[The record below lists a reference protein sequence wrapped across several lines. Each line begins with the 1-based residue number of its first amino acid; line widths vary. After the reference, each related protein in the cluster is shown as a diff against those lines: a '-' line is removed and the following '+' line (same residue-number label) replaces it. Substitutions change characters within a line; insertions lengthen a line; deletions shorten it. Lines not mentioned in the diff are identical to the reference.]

1 MRTRYLSSGKVPLVC
16 HTAGYRIANF
26 TSETKFTENLEA
38 MLGKKQQD
46 EIMYDDLA
54 AMMAD
59 YAKQAVQ
66 LAEKQYR
73 RHLDYSESSVDVL
86 EEIVSEVIQDIK
98 PDEAEQHVRLWG
110 AYFGEFLRKRYLGE
124 WTISTY
130 PGGASAVP
138 TIEIY
143 GSRLF
148 PLMKLYRRLTIGSDE
163 NLVTFYRMIAAKFG
177 DPTKV
182 N

>member
-1 MRTRYLSSGKVPLVC
+1 M
-16 HTAGYRIANF
+16 
-26 TSETKFTENLEA
+26 ENLEE
-38 MLGKKQQD
+38 MLGKKQQ
-46 EIMYDDLA
+46 EEGTYDDLT

-86 EEIVSEVIQDIK
+86 EEVVSQVAQAIK
-98 PDEAEQHVRLWG
+98 PGEEEQQVRLWG

-124 WTISTY
+124 WIISTY
-130 PGGASAVP
+130 PGSASAVP
-138 TIEIY
+138 TIEIC

-163 NLVTFYRMIAAKFG
+163 NLVTFYRMIATKLG